1 MTRLVKAL
9 ALTLAL
15 TLTVG
20 LPVSCNQDVPDDP
33 IEDDP
38 KDDPDPEQEPEDT
51 FQIDIAAALDKDGTV
66 VKEWKTN
73 TSWSPHKGIYVTTL
87 TYTDHDDNP
96 QAAFFMQVN
105 LNEPTLDMVCTLP
118 ENATETLVNKREKLS
133 EQFKHID
140 KEGSWVMG
148 GVNTD
153 FFVTDEGSSC
163 GYPQGAIYHN
173 YVCLKST
180 FASQKT
186 RPRCTV
192 SWGEEKKVT
201 ILTYAKYQA
210 SLPAKYRELFS
221 GGQMLVKD
229 GKPST
234 ITEDSV
240 YGVHPRTMFGVSE
253 DGMRV
258 TMVVIDGRREGY
270 SIGVNYPDMQK
281 IMIAAGC
288 YDALNLDGGGS
299 STFIVRKDGADY
311 YSATRFAVR
320 NRPSD
325 GTERAI
331 GPGLAIIAKDDD

>member
-15 TLTVG
+15 TITVG
-20 LPVSCNQDVPDDP
+20 FAVSCKQDVPDNP
-33 IEDDP
+33 IDNP
-38 KDDPDPEQEPEDT
+38 QDDPDPEPEDT

-118 ENATETLVNKREKLS
+118 ENPTETLVNKREKLS
-133 EQFKHID
+133 EQFKRID
-140 KEGSWVMG
+140 KEGNLVMG

-153 FFVTDEGSSC
+153 FFVTDEGATC

-180 FASQKT
+180 FASQK
-186 RPRCTV
+186 
-192 SWGEEKKVT
+192 T

-221 GGQMLVKD
+221 GGQMLVKE
-229 GKPST
+229 GKPAT

-258 TMVVIDGRREGY
+258 TLVVIDGRREGY

-281 IMIAAGC
+281 IMLAAGC

-311 YSATRFAVR
+311 YSASRFAVR

-331 GPGLAIIAKDDD
+331 GPGLAIIAKDND